1 MTVYH
6 IPTVYLI
13 VAVLYILL
21 PLVVAAVLSQQ
32 KSITVKLWCLGGGF
46 LALGLLLIGL
56 RSTVSTWVTYPLA
69 NALSWIGISLQA
81 LALRHTM
88 DKSWPIAGIAL
99 VIAFWLT
106 VFEYLRQVIG
116 DPVLRFA
123 WAIGYYVLIFSYISY
138 LGWRISIAFKLISG
152 RWLAYVY
159 ALATLTLFIRVFS
172 TLFHWSE
179 PDAVADGVQS
189 AMTVINGLLISVVG
203 NFTFVSLFLE
213 RATMREIEATEQR
226 VRQEENSRLGEQIA
240 QLQRQHTLGTMSYS
254 FAHELSQPLTA
265 ILMDTQTIKSRIA
278 SGHSQPN
285 EILESISEIE
295 SSTYRTVNL
304 VERIRNFI
312 RPTQSQYELVDLKV
326 LLRDVASLL
335 AFDINKQKIQLCL
348 DLDESPCWV
357 YGDRIQLSQ
366 IVVNV
371 YRNAFDA
378 MSQTEKKVMSVSL
391 ERLEERIV
399 LRIRDSGLGVD
410 PKLRDKV
417 GQPFVTSK
425 KNGMGVG
432 LSISKTIAELH
443 SGSLSISNAVD
454 GGAIVELNLPAIKP

>member
-1 MTVYH
+1 
-6 IPTVYLI
+6 
-13 VAVLYILL
+13 
-21 PLVVAAVLSQQ
+21 
-32 KSITVKLWCLGGGF
+32 
-46 LALGLLLIGL
+46 
-56 RSTVSTWVTYPLA
+56 
-69 NALSWIGISLQA
+69 
-81 LALRHTM
+81 
-88 DKSWPIAGIAL
+88 
-99 VIAFWLT
+99 
-106 VFEYLRQVIG
+106 
-116 DPVLRFA
+116 
-123 WAIGYYVLIFSYISY
+123 
-138 LGWRISIAFKLISG
+138 
-152 RWLAYVY
+152 
-159 ALATLTLFIRVFS
+159 
-172 TLFHWSE
+172 
-179 PDAVADGVQS
+179 
-189 AMTVINGLLISVVG
+189 
-203 NFTFVSLFLE
+203 
-213 RATMREIEATEQR
+213 
-226 VRQEENSRLGEQIA
+226 
-240 QLQRQHTLGTMSYS
+240 
-254 FAHELSQPLTA
+254 
-265 ILMDTQTIKSRIA
+265 MDTQTIKSRIA